1 MCGRVVIHTPM
12 GTLFDSVAGH
22 ALQAS
27 ARPAR
32 FTVAPRST
40 LSIVTDNDERRV
52 RDTAAWGF
60 IPVWSTDPSRAP
72 QPINARAA
80 TVATSRLFKRAF
92 EQRRCLLPVDG
103 FYEWQTR
110 AGARKQPYCMH
121 RSDGEPLALA
131 GLWELW
137 SGSVDGREATIQSAT
152 IITTAA
158 NQPMQAL
165 HDRMP
170 VILERADWD
179 AWLAPAPEDPA
190 QLQELLRPAPDDLL
204 EWHAVTRAVG
214 NVRNDGPELIE
225 SIEE

>member
-137 SGSVDGREATIQSAT
+137 SGHRRRWARWRAIEQCYDRPHHQLCAKSLGVGTRSAVRYDAQWVIRSQST
-152 IITTAA
+152 S
-158 NQPMQAL
+158 
-165 HDRMP
+165 R
-170 VILERADWD
+170 
-179 AWLAPAPEDPA
+179 
-190 QLQELLRPAPDDLL
+190 
-204 EWHAVTRAVG
+204 
-214 NVRNDGPELIE
+214 
-225 SIEE
+225 SIP